1 MKTAKFRL
9 LKRDKYWYIQLHHI
23 FGWKTYGKTHG
34 SNGGSTWIEE
44 SFKSKKDAL
53 KALPKTIKTRKEL
66 VNFIQYPTIRIF

>member
-9 LKRDKYWYIQLHHI
+9 LKRDKYWYIQLHRI
-23 FGWKTYGKTHG
+23 FGWKTYGKLH
-34 SNGGSTWIEE
+34 GGSVWIEE

-53 KALPKTIKTRKEL
+53 KTLPKTIKTRKEL